1 MGIYPVLSGT
11 AYGLKFDLSLFDNI
25 RDQTNQSKKINLI
38 YKEYRLDQAVHI
50 KSLSQY
56 DNKNKSNQV

>member
-38 YKEYRLDQAVHI
+38 YKEYRLD
-50 KSLSQY
+50 
-56 DNKNKSNQV
+56 